1 MTDREHNLAR
11 VICDEIATAV
21 ESVTAA
27 DRTRAIEA
35 IRGADRIFVFGEGR
49 SGLALRMAAMRLVH
63 LGLNVHVVGDATT
76 PAIGPGD
83 ILIVGSGSGETPV
96 TVMIAE
102 QAQKTGATILAVT
115 ATSSSRLAAIAEV
128 VTIVRTPS
136 KGGTGAGTS
145 IQAGGSLFEQSLLIL
160 FDTIFLIMAGDTA
173 AARIEQRHANLE

>member
-76 PAIGPGD
+76 PAIVPGD

-96 TVMIAE
+96 TLSLAKFIRIVARFCS
-102 QAQKTGATILAVT
+102 ADTKILLHYSTRFLVECN
-115 ATSSSRLAAIAEV
+115 TSFLF
-128 VTIVRTPS
+128 
-136 KGGTGAGTS
+136 TS
-145 IQAGGSLFEQSLLIL
+145 LI
-160 FDTIFLIMAGDTA
+160 
-173 AARIEQRHANLE
+173 